1 MIKDDSQTKRTS
13 FTERFEAM
21 VGMKPREKEE
31 AVPANEKS
39 NIFGTVSMITTE
51 TNQDKEQVTQQLAGK
66 QEKRATVS
74 GVEKG
79 TSIQ

>member
-31 AVPANEKS
+31 VVPANEKS
-39 NIFGTVSMITTE
+39 KIFGTVSMITT
-51 TNQDKEQVTQQLAGK
+51 QDKEQVTQQLAGK

>member
-31 AVPANEKS
+31 VVPANKKS